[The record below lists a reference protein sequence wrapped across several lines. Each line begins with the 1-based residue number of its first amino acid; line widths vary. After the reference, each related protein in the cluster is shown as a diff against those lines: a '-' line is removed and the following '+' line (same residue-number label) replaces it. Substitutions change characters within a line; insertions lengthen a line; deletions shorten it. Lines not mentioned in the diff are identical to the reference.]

1 MVQDVERRRWLEL
14 VWWIQGEK
22 SDGIIE
28 IKDFKIKG
36 GKMHGLFAC
45 GGMNVVMRNVSVE
58 EFDWTGMIASGADIF
73 CNNLQVVGCGLMS
86 GVGVTSNATIR
97 LSG

>member
-73 CNNLQVVGCGLMS
+73 CDNHPSGWLWLEWSGCDLQCHY
-86 GVGVTSNATIR
+86 
-97 LSG
+97 